1 MYLLHTNVACQ
12 KWASCHSNEHIGK
25 HWGGKAVGC
34 SVCQGIWEVFRIRLV
49 GELTSLLAAREY
61 SGNWMSEEKLLLQSS
76 TVVSLLGFEQE
87 HGWAQTFLYS
97 FVMYLNTQG
106 SEMPWDSSN
115 SSYPVNGEHQRKH
128 VQLIGTDLFVE
139 IKISLKRSSCLDW
152 LMYLGD

>member
-1 MYLLHTNVACQ
+1 MF
-12 KWASCHSNEHIGK
+12 K
-25 HWGGKAVGC
+25 
-34 SVCQGIWEVFRIRLV
+34 IRLV

-106 SEMPWDSSN
+106 SEMP
-115 SSYPVNGEHQRKH
+115 
-128 VQLIGTDLFVE
+128 
-139 IKISLKRSSCLDW
+139 
-152 LMYLGD
+152 